1 MVLSLRH
8 ISNSDTAAGVAVKP
22 REKLPAASGRI
33 ILFVFFSLAT
43 SCDF

>member
-8 ISNSDTAAGVAVKP
+8 ISKSETAAGVAVKP
-22 REKLPAASGRI
+22 HEKLPAASGS
-33 ILFVFFSLAT
+33 ILFVLFSLAT